1 MKMTRFYQLF
11 ITGASKELTKSK
23 HKGKNNQEK
32 FLKYGQ
38 DPAEKKKKITHVKQ
52 VSKQISHRIIIVL
65 INLKAEKCTFKY
77 L

>member
-1 MKMTRFYQLF
+1 MTRFYQLF

-38 DPAEKKKKITHVKQ
+38 DPAEKKKRLRTLNRSPNKFHTEL
-52 VSKQISHRIIIVL
+52 S
-65 INLKAEKCTFKY
+65 
-77 L
+77 